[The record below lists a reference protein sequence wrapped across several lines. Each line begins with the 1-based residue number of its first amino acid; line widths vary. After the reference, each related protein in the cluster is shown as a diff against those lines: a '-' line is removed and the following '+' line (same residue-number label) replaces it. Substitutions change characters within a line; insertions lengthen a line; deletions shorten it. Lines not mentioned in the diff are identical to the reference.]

1 MKRFILVLAMC
12 SSQVAFGAEF
22 TDVAKVVDVQPMYIS
37 SSVPRQNCFDVQVPT
52 NSSESSSPAGALI
65 GGLAGALLGNTVG
78 KGDGR
83 KVAIAVGAGIGAVT
97 GDRMSNRDNDN
108 NAGYRT
114 ERRCETQYIREQRL
128 SGYMVT
134 AHYNGHPVQQ
144 QMSHQVQVG
153 QQVQVRVSLSITNP
167 THNYNTPHN

>member
-1 MKRFILVLAMC
+1 MKRSLLVFAMC

-22 TDVAKVVDVQPMYIS
+22 TDVAQVVDVQPMYIS

-52 NSSESSSPAGALI
+52 NSSENSSPAGAII
-65 GGLAGALLGNTVG
+65 GGLAGALLGSTVG

-83 KVAIAVGAGIGAVT
+83 KVAIAIGAGVGAVT
-97 GDRMSNRDNDN
+97 GDRMSNRDDDN
-108 NAGYRT
+108 HAGYRT
-114 ERRCETQYIREQRL
+114 ERRCETQYIVEQRL

-134 AHYNGHPVQQ
+134 VNYKGRPVQQ
-144 QMSHQVQVG
+144 QMLQQVYVG